1 MVNQL
6 SIRARISTTPRP
18 DPVEG
23 DAQVPDRAAAVV
35 IGGGI
40 IGTSTALALAD
51 KGIDVV
57 LCEKGEIG
65 AEQSS
70 RNWGWCRTQG
80 RDPREIQLSL
90 EANRIWRGLN
100 AKVQGETGF
109 RAEGVIYLCS
119 TESELAYYEA
129 WLDKARNYQVDARML
144 SSEEVAKL
152 LPGATRTWLGG
163 IYSPSAGRAEPQ
175 KAAPAIA
182 NGARRLGATILTRCA
197 VRGIEVTAGRVS
209 AVVTEA
215 GHIVTDT
222 VVLAGGAWSRLFCGN
237 QGIDLPQL
245 KVRGSVMRT
254 PPVDGAPVPS
264 VAGSGFAF
272 RRRLDGGYT
281 VANRGWSV
289 AEIVPDS
296 FRLFFKYMPALRAQ
310 WKDLGLRI
318 GERFLTELRTPRRWS
333 LEAPS
338 PFEADRTLDPVPDT
352 HILDDAKKNLAAA
365 FPAFA
370 GVKVLDQWAGLI
382 DVTPDVVPVI
392 GPVASLPGFYIATGF
407 SGHGFGIGPAAGQL
421 MADIVTGDRPL
432 IDPKPLRY
440 ERFTDGSP
448 LIIN

>member
-1 MVNQL
+1 MIDHG
-6 SIRARISTTPRP
+6 SIRSRVSTTPRP
-18 DPVEG
+18 DPVDSDERL
-23 DAQVPDRAAAVV
+23 PDRAAVVV

-40 IGTSTALALAD
+40 IGTSTTLALAD

-57 LCEKGEIG
+57 LCEKGAIG

-90 EANRIWRGLN
+90 EANRIWQGLN

-109 RAEGVIYLCS
+109 RAEGVVYLCS
-119 TESELAYYEA
+119 TESDLAYYEA
-129 WLDKARNYQVDARML
+129 WLEKARIYQVDARML
-144 SSEEVAKL
+144 SSDQVAKL
-152 LPGATRTWLGG
+152 LPGATRRWLGG

-175 KAAPAIA
+175 RAAPAIA

-197 VRGIEVTAGRVS
+197 VRGLEKTAGRVS
-209 AVVTEA
+209 AVVTETGRIA
-215 GHIVTDT
+215 TDT

-237 QGIDLPQL
+237 HGIDLPQL

-254 PPVDGAPVPS
+254 SALDGVPVPS
-264 VAGSGFAF
+264 VAGRGFAF

-296 FRLFFKYMPALRAQ
+296 FRLFFKYMPALRVQ
-310 WKDLGLRI
+310 WKDLGFRI
-318 GERFLTELRTPRRWS
+318 GERFLSELGTPRRWS
-333 LEAPS
+333 LDSPS
-338 PFEADRTLDPVPDT
+338 PFEAERTLDPRPDT
-352 HILDDAKKNLAAA
+352 HILEAAKKRLEAA
-365 FPAFA
+365 FPVFA
-370 GVKVLDQWAGLI
+370 GAKVLDQWAGLI

-392 GPVASLPGFYIATGF
+392 GPVQSLPGFYIATGF

-421 MADIVTGDRPL
+421 MADLITGGRPL
-432 IDPKPLRY
+432 IDPKPLRF

-448 LIIN
+448 LVIN

>member
-1 MVNQL
+1 MIFIGRCLPREHWIPHFRLGLEVVGRGQSAGIQLAKTMPSRCNRRYCNDAICYSVAVSSLITSKAGAQMINQL
-6 SIRARISTTPRP
+6 PTGSRVSRTPRP
-18 DPVEG
+18 DPVQSDDG
-23 DAQVPDRAAAVV
+23 IPDHAAVVV

-109 RAEGVIYLCS
+109 RAEGVVYLCS
-119 TESELAYYEA
+119 AESELAYYEA
-129 WLDKARNYQVDARML
+129 WLEKARIYQVDARML

-152 LPGATRTWLGG
+152 LPGATRSWLGG

-197 VRGIEVTAGRVS
+197 VRGVETTAGRIS
-209 AVVTEA
+209 AVVTETGRIA
-215 GHIVTDT
+215 TDT

-237 QGIDLPQL
+237 HGVDLPQL

-254 PPVDGAPVPS
+254 SPVDGIPVPS
-264 VAGSGFAF
+264 VAGRGFAF

-318 GERFLTELRTPRRWS
+318 GERFLTELRRHAGGRSTTHRPSRLCARSIRR
-333 LEAPS
+333 
-338 PFEADRTLDPVPDT
+338 RTRISST
-352 HILDDAKKNLAAA
+352 ARRR
-365 FPAFA
+365 
-370 GVKVLDQWAGLI
+370 
-382 DVTPDVVPVI
+382 
-392 GPVASLPGFYIATGF
+392 ASRRR
-407 SGHGFGIGPAAGQL
+407 S
-421 MADIVTGDRPL
+421 RPL
-432 IDPKPLRY
+432 P
-440 ERFTDGSP
+440 T
-448 LIIN
+448 

>member
-1 MVNQL
+1 MIHQL
-6 SIRARISTTPRP
+6 SKRARVSKTPRP
-18 DPVEG
+18 DPVAS
-23 DAQVPDRAAAVV
+23 DAAVPARAAAVV

-57 LCEKGEIG
+57 ICEKGDIG
-65 AEQSS
+65 GEQSS

-100 AKVQGETGF
+100 ARVQGETGF
-109 RAEGVIYLCS
+109 RAEGVIYLCN
-119 TESELAYYEA
+119 TEAELAYYEA
-129 WLDKARNYQVDARML
+129 WLEKARIYQVDARML
-144 SSEEVAKL
+144 SREEVAKL

-197 VRGIEVTAGRVS
+197 VRGVETTAGRVS

-215 GHIVTDT
+215 GRIATDT

-237 QGIDLPQL
+237 HGIDLPQL

-254 PPVDGAPVPS
+254 SPVEGVPVPS
-264 VAGSGFAF
+264 VAGRGFAF
-272 RRRLDGGYT
+272 RRRLDGSYT

-289 AEIVPDS
+289 AEVVPDS

-318 GERFLTELRTPRRWS
+318 GERFLAELRTPRCWS
-333 LEAPS
+333 LDGPS
-338 PFEADRTLDPVPDT
+338 PFEAERTLDPDPDT
-352 HILDDAKKNLAAA
+352 HILDAAKKNLAAT

-392 GPVASLPGFYIATGF
+392 GPVASWPGFHIATGF

-432 IDPKPLRY
+432 IDPRPLRL
-440 ERFTDGSP
+440 ERFSDGSP
-448 LIIN
+448 LVIN

>member
-1 MVNQL
+1 M
-6 SIRARISTTPRP
+6 SCIY
-18 DPVEG
+18 
-23 DAQVPDRAAAVV
+23 AAP
-35 IGGGI
+35 
-40 IGTSTALALAD
+40 S
-51 KGIDVV
+51 
-57 LCEKGEIG
+57 
-65 AEQSS
+65 
-70 RNWGWCRTQG
+70 
-80 RDPREIQLSL
+80 
-90 EANRIWRGLN
+90 
-100 AKVQGETGF
+100 
-109 RAEGVIYLCS
+109 
-119 TESELAYYEA
+119 SELAYYEA
-129 WLDKARNYQVDARML
+129 WLEKARIYQVDARML
-144 SSEEVAKL
+144 SSAEVAKL

-197 VRGIEVTAGRVS
+197 VRGVETSAGRVS
-209 AVVTEA
+209 AVVTETGRIA
-215 GHIVTDT
+215 TDT

-237 QGIDLPQL
+237 HGIDLPQL

-254 PPVDGAPVPS
+254 SPVDGIPVPS
-264 VAGSGFAF
+264 VAGRGFAF

-318 GERFLTELRTPRRWS
+318 GERFLTELKTPRRWS
-333 LEAPS
+333 LDGPS
-338 PFEADRTLDPVPDT
+338 PFEAVRTLDPAPDT
-352 HILDDAKKNLAAA
+352 HILDVAKKSLEAA

-370 GVKVLDQWAGLI
+370 GVKILDQWAGLI

-392 GPVASLPGFYIATGF
+392 SPVASWPGFHIATGF

-421 MADIVTGDRPL
+421 MADIITGDRPL
-432 IDPKPLRY
+432 IDPKPLRF

>member
-1 MVNQL
+1 MSIELQL
-6 SIRARISTTPRP
+6 VASDPALPQST
-18 DPVEG
+18 G
-23 DAQVPDRAAAVV
+23 IVV
-35 IGGGI
+35 VGGGI
-40 IGTSTALALAD
+40 IGTSATLFLARA
-51 KGIDVV
+51 GMRVV

-109 RAEGVIYLCS
+109 RAEGVVYLCS
-119 TESELAYYEA
+119 AETELAHYEA
-129 WLDKARNYQVDARML
+129 WLEKARIYQVDARML
-144 SSEEVAKL
+144 SSAEVAKL

-163 IYSPSAGRAEPQ
+163 VYSPSAGRAEPL

-197 VRGIEVTAGRVS
+197 VRGLETTAGRLS
-209 AVVTEA
+209 AVVTEMGRIA
-215 GHIVTDT
+215 TDT

-237 QGIDLPQL
+237 HGVDLPQL

-254 PPVDGAPVPS
+254 SPVDGTPVPS
-264 VAGSGFAF
+264 VAGRGFAF

-296 FRLFFKYMPALRAQ
+296 FRLLFKYMPALRAQ

-318 GERFLTELRTPRRWS
+318 GERFLH
-333 LEAPS
+333 AV
-338 PFEADRTLDPVPDT
+338 TL
-352 HILDDAKKNLAAA
+352 
-365 FPAFA
+365 PA
-370 GVKVLDQWAGLI
+370 VL
-382 DVTPDVVPVI
+382 
-392 GPVASLPGFYIATGF
+392 
-407 SGHGFGIGPAAGQL
+407 GIP
-421 MADIVTGDRPL
+421 
-432 IDPKPLRY
+432 
-440 ERFTDGSP
+440 
-448 LIIN
+448 